1 MSKTQTLLAVLL
13 GAGSIL
19 VSSGAL
25 HAQQGGLEPS
35 QIALTGPVSDRALA
49 QLGRGER
56 TSVIVILDVSVDEMI
71 AAAED
76 DPEGDYL
83 KARIADMRRAVV
95 REAFPSALVAQR
107 DGADPSIGYEAFD
120 FTPGFVVNAN
130 AAEIAAMRRTPGV
143 ANVFENA
150 LYRPMTDSSITQV
163 GARALWGQGVTG
175 AGVSVAVLDTGVEND
190 HPMIGPAI
198 TASACFNTTSEGV
211 SSSLC
216 PNGTDEQT
224 SLTSAEAGDSCVED
238 NIDSVNGT
246 DGCFHGTHVASTVAG
261 RVLNL
266 TSGRQISGVARAAD
280 IVAVNVFSRF
290 EPEECVDEDETPDGA
305 CVRSPRSDQIEAL
318 DWLYLNRAT
327 LNLAAV
333 NMSLGGS
340 EANAEPCQNFAYD
353 RTMSALTQ
361 AGIAVV
367 VAAGNDGFA
376 NGLSSPA
383 CIESAISVGAVDDN
397 DVVAEF
403 SNDADY
409 LDLLAPGVEILAAYG
424 SEQITPG
431 AECQNGADANS
442 EGWCYYFI
450 NSDGTSMAAPHVAGA
465 FALLRQAFPSASV
478 ADMLTA
484 LKVTGEPVMDAFTD
498 RVHARIQI
506 DAAHDFLNTGSGVVR
521 SVSLDSL
528 TRYDTRNTSSDVAS
542 FPGTTRG
549 LSNDSG
555 QSRTIRLVSKPEWLS
570 VDFRDNGGNS
580 VSSTALTF
588 DDTGELRLSINGQ
601 GLADGFNPG
610 ELVLS
615 VDGASTRIR
624 LKVSA
629 HLTTPLDPS
638 IATVRFG
645 PFEWVGDVDQSAGS
659 IFRIVGLDTAMPSA
673 ISADI
678 ERWGDRDGQ
687 SVSNASIACDFTIRP
702 NRYSGNEYIIGAADF
717 ADCPRFDRGDLYL
730 DVRVQQADAAQ
741 LSMRR
746 FLFNSSGGLTD
757 AAFDPS
763 AGTGV
768 SQSMA
773 ARVAAIAGAADE
785 VSPEQLASQADPQL
799 AGDTPQALAQAQ
811 FGPFEWT
818 YDANGA
824 LRSEFRLGPILQGDE
839 LNVDVAIANASE
851 PGYDG
856 AFSDCA
862 LTIRSSR
869 RSDNDFQ
876 ILPEDLADCGAFGR
890 ADLTFRVTAE
900 SARINA
906 TDGDV
911 TGMRMQR
918 FIRQANGA
926 LTDYHVDA
934 ASDGGVQPSNLGTGQ
949 GQVIVGPFEWTGDST
964 AATSNQF
971 RIAGVSN
978 GAVTSI
984 AVAVAN
990 AAAGDYS
997 GGFADCALTLRPQ
1010 RAGANDYLILKE
1022 DLADCGAFGRADL
1035 TFRIR
1040 AALTDIPGRI
1050 KVRRLAFGA
1059 QGDIT
1064 DFGFDA
1070 VAGAGQTPSAI
1081 SGGREEVVF
1090 GPFEW
1095 VGDAQAGTQA
1105 VFRITGIDG
1114 GLPETIDVAI
1124 ANATAGSGLFT
1135 GAYTDCSITLRPSR
1149 AGDNE
1154 YVIGAADFTDCGN
1167 FGRGDL
1173 SFRIR
1178 ADAAILQDTVRMRRF
1193 AVTRTGGLTDF
1204 GFDND

>member
-1 MSKTQTLLAVLL
+1 MSKLHTVLAALM
-13 GAGSIL
+13 GAGSVL
-19 VSSGAL
+19 VSAGAL
-25 HAQQGGLEPS
+25 QAQDSGDDLG
-35 QIALTGPVSDRALA
+35 ALLQGPVSERALA
-49 QLGRGER
+49 QLERGER

-83 KARIADMRRAVV
+83 RARRADMLSAVM
-95 REAFPSALVAQR
+95 REAFPSSLVAQR
-107 DGADPSIGYEAFD
+107 GGADDVLGYEAFD

-130 AAEIAAMRRTPGV
+130 PSEIDRLQRLPNVAGV
-143 ANVFENA
+143 YENA
-150 LYRPMTDSSITQV
+150 LHRPLTDSSINQV
-163 GARALWGQGVTG
+163 GAPTVWNRGVTG
-175 AGVSVAVLDTGVEND
+175 SGVSVAVLDTGVEKD
-190 HPMIGPAI
+190 HPMTGPAI
-198 TASACFNTTSEGV
+198 IASACFNTTQSGV
-211 SSSLC
+211 ASSLC
-216 PNGTDEQT
+216 PNGLDEQI
-224 SLTSAEAGDSCVED
+224 SLTSGDAGDSCVED
-238 NIDSVNGT
+238 NIDSTNGI
-246 DGCFHGTHVASTVAG
+246 DGCFHGTHVASTAAG
-261 RVLNL
+261 RIINHPN
-266 TSGRQISGVARAAD
+266 GNQYSGVARAAD

-290 EPEECVDEDETPDGA
+290 EPEECVEEGETPEGA
-305 CVRSPRSDQIEAL
+305 CVLSPAADQIAAL
-318 DWLYLNRAT
+318 DWLYTNRVA

-340 EANAEPCQNFAYD
+340 EANPTPCANYSYD
-353 RTMSALTQ
+353 RTMNALTQ

-367 VAAGNDGFA
+367 VAAGNEGFA
-376 NGLSSPA
+376 DGLSSPA

-397 DVVAEF
+397 DVVAQF

-409 LDLLAPGVEILAAYG
+409 LDLLAPGVDITAAFG

-431 AECQNGADANS
+431 AECLNGRSADAQ
-442 EGWCYYFI
+442 GWCYYYI
-450 NSDGTSMAAPHVAGA
+450 GSQGTSMAAPHVAGA
-465 FALLRQAFPSASV
+465 FALLRQAFPAASV
-478 ADMLTA
+478 SDMLTA
-484 LKVTGEPVMDAFTD
+484 LKVTGQPVMDAYTD
-498 RVHARIQI
+498 RVHARIQV
-506 DAAHDFLNTGSGVVR
+506 DAAHDYLSNGSGVVR
-521 SVSLDSL
+521 SVSLDSQL
-528 TRYDTRNTSSDVAS
+528 RYDTRNTSADVAS
-542 FPGTTRG
+542 FPSTTRG
-549 LSNDSG
+549 LTNTSG
-555 QSRTIRLVSKPEWLS
+555 QSRTIRLVSKPDWLS
-570 VDFRDNGGNS
+570 VDFRDSVGNS
-580 VSSTALTF
+580 VSSDALTF
-588 DDTGELRLSINGQ
+588 VDAGALRLSINGQ
-601 GLADGFNPG
+601 GLSNGFNAG

-624 LKVSA
+624 LKLSA
-629 HLTTPLDPS
+629 HLTTPLNPD
-638 IATVRFG
+638 IDTVRFG
-645 PFEWVGDVDQSAGS
+645 PFEWVGDVDQNVGS
-659 IFRIVGLDTAMPSA
+659 IFRIVGLNTAMPTA

-678 ERWGDRDGQ
+678 ERWGARDGQ
-687 SVSNASIACDFTIRP
+687 SVSNASISCDFTIRA

-730 DVRVQQADAAQ
+730 DVRVNRADAAQ
-741 LSMRR
+741 LRLRR
-746 FLFNSSGGLTD
+746 FLFNSSGGITD

-763 AGTGV
+763 DGLGVAQSAAG
-768 SQSMA
+768 
-773 ARVAAIAGAADE
+773 RVPA
-785 VSPEQLASQADPQL
+785 L
-799 AGDTPQALAQAQ
+799 AGDSGVLVMEEAEIVSASAPPSSPQATSQAQ

-824 LRSEFRLGPILQGDE
+824 LRSEFRLGPVQQGDTFS
-839 LNVDVAIANASE
+839 VDVAIANASQ
-851 PGYDG
+851 PGYAG
-856 AFSDCA
+856 AFSDCS
-862 LTIRSSR
+862 LTIRSAR
-869 RSDNDFQ
+869 RGDNDFQ

-890 ADLTFRVTAE
+890 ADLTFRVTAD

-906 TDGDV
+906 ADGDV

-926 LTDYHVDA
+926 LTDYYVDA
-934 ASDGGVQPSNLGTGQ
+934 ASDAGIQPVDLGTGQ

-971 RIAGVSN
+971 RIAGITD

-984 AVAVAN
+984 AVAIAN
-990 AAAGDYS
+990 AAAGEYS
-997 GGFADCALTLRPQ
+997 GGFADCAMTLRPQ

-1022 DLADCGAFGRADL
+1022 DLADCRAFGRGDL

-1040 AALTDIPGRI
+1040 ADLGDIPGRI

-1070 VAGAGQTPSAI
+1070 GGGAGQTPTAI

-1095 VGDAQAGTQA
+1095 VGDAQAGTQG

-1114 GLPETIDVAI
+1114 GLPDTIDVAI
-1124 ANATAGSGLFT
+1124 ANATGGNGQFT
-1135 GAYTDCSITLRPSR
+1135 GAYSDCSITLRPSR
-1149 AGDNE
+1149 AGRNE
-1154 YVIGAADFTDCGN
+1154 YVIGAADFTDCGD